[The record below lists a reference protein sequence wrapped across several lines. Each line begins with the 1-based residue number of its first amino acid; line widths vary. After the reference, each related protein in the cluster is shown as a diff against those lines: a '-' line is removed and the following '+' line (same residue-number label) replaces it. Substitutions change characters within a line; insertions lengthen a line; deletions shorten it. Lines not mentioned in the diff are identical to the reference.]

1 MQVGVLEYGKG
12 GLQMSRRQ
20 KVCFPV
26 VGRDFKLQ
34 APGAVA
40 MQDERESVARQNLA
54 PEERSRR
61 SLEGWAEW
69 HEAQSEAVGRIVRS
83 LRRRFGRA
91 Q

>member
-1 MQVGVLEYGKG
+1 
-12 GLQMSRRQ
+12 MSRRH
-20 KVCFPV
+20 KARFPV
-26 VGRDFKLQ
+26 VGRDFKLR
-34 APGAVA
+34 APAAVA
-40 MQDERESVARQNLA
+40 MQDERESVAWQNLT

-91 Q
+91 E